1 MNAPLYG
8 LLAEFA
14 TADALLAAVRCARE
28 NGCRVVDAY
37 APFAVEGLAEAAGS
51 RSNSVPL
58 WTFLGA
64 IAGGAGAYFLQWYSA
79 VVDYPVNV
87 GGRPLHSWPS
97 FIPATF
103 ELAVLG
109 GAFAAV
115 IGMLR
120 ANGLPR
126 LVHPLFGAPEFDLAS
141 RNRFFLCL
149 PASDPTFHLGRLRQM
164 LAGLEP
170 LMVCEVRP

>member
-1 MNAPLYG
+1 MSAPPYG

-28 NGCRVVDAY
+28 NGCREVDAY
-37 APFAVEGLAEAAGS
+37 APFAVEGLAEAAGF
-51 RSNSVPL
+51 RANSVPL

-64 IAGGAGAYFLQWYSA
+64 ILGGAGAYFLQWYSA

-103 ELAVLG
+103 ELTILG
-109 GAFAAV
+109 AALAAV
-115 IGMLR
+115 IGMLTQ
-120 ANGLPR
+120 NGLPR
-126 LVHPLFGAPEFDLAS
+126 LNHPLFDVPEFDLAT

-149 PASDPTFHLGRLRQM
+149 TARDPAFDAEASRRFLDGLG
-164 LAGLEP
+164 P
-170 LMVCEVRP
+170 LLICEVPA